1 MKRLFALILAAAMI
15 AALLCA
21 CGGNNN
27 DKSGGTV
34 TTTVST
40 KYDDGYAKQF
50 AESSK
55 TDENGNTTYEFSGDK
70 YKSYT
75 QSHNNTIS
83 KNIQKDIAA
92 NHDKKYGEYVY
103 INEDKQAVIVGVHT
117 EKYKED
123 EAKAE
128 APDLAE
134 YGFKYFQNLQNP
146 VNTIKVIYAN
156 ANNQS
161 EELGVFEFTAE

>member
-1 MKRLFALILAAAMI
+1 MKRIIAIVLTALVLT
-15 AALLCA
+15 ALLCA
-21 CGGNNN
+21 CGQKNAV
-27 DKSGGTV
+27 V
-34 TTTVST
+34 TTSVAEK
-40 KYDDGYAKQF
+40 KYDDYRH
-50 AESSK
+50 
-55 TDENGNTTYEFSGDK
+55 D
-70 YKSYT
+70 
-75 QSHNNTIS
+75 HNNVLSSDMS
-83 KNIQKDIAA
+83 KEVAKTHGSD
-92 NHDKKYGEYVY
+92 YGEYVY